1 MIATTESGCWP
12 GSRLLQDAASVKA
25 VLPGMPRGGALIS
38 QQQAEGWA
46 GHPARERSS
55 LQLVG
60 SGVAASFSLARASGS
75 PGPQARMAQQRGG
88 GGAEAR
94 AHPGWPLPCRTPGG
108 PLRRRPQ
115 PRRMDV
121 DQELQ
126 DGPDTGARSR
136 PVGQHP
142 PRSVPRWHAAPQP
155 QAPVWSWQPGS
166 CFPTTFRTR
175 GNSGPVSSR
184 PGATAPELPRG
195 HGRAQGARRWPS
207 CGCVCPRLP
216 AAAALPTGQPC

>member
-1 MIATTESGCWP
+1 MGSGCWP
-12 GSRLLQDAASVKA
+12 GSGLLQDAASLKA

-38 QQQAEGWA
+38 HQRAEGWA

-75 PGPQARMAQQRGG
+75 PGPQARMARGG
-88 GGAEAR
+88 AGGEGQR
-94 AHPGWPLPCRTPGG
+94 PGG
-108 PLRRRPQ
+108 P
-115 PRRMDV
+115 PRLAPPLPHPGRLDV

-126 DGPDTGARSR
+126 DGPRHRSSEPASR
-136 PVGQHP
+136 PAP
-142 PRSVPRWHAAPQP
+142 TLECPRWPAAPRP

-175 GNSGPVSSR
+175 GDSGPVSSR
-184 PGATAPELPRG
+184 PGATGELRERAGGQAADACAPGCRPRRPPPPA
-195 HGRAQGARRWPS
+195 GRAK
-207 CGCVCPRLP
+207 
-216 AAAALPTGQPC
+216 